1 MNEQDQYDGS
11 FEQTQPPVE
20 ETDQKAEARKRRIQI
35 WDMISSTVM
44 EVLYCVVTQ
53 YLLLCCLYAFSRR
66 SLWGLLFS
74 CLQVLFINH
83 LWIRMEEQ
91 IPNKY
96 IRLLIDAIGLCLPL
110 ILFLTVGYLDI
121 IPVFQKATF

>member
-1 MNEQDQYDGS
+1 MNEQDQYDNS
-11 FEQTQPPVE
+11 LEQAQMPNE
-20 ETDQKAEARKRRIQI
+20 ETDPKAEARKRRIQKG
-35 WDMISSTVM
+35 DTISSTVM

-53 YLLLCCLYAFSRR
+53 YLLLCCLYSFSRR

-83 LWIRMEEQ
+83 FWIRTAEL
-91 IPNKY
+91 IPNKL
-96 IRLLIDAIGLCLPL
+96 IRLLIDVIGLCLPL
-110 ILFLTVGYLDI
+110 ILFLTFGYLDI

>member
-1 MNEQDQYDGS
+1 MNEQDQYDNS
-11 FEQTQPPVE
+11 LEQAQMPDE
-20 ETDQKAEARKRRIQI
+20 ETDQKAEARKRRVQI
-35 WDMISSTVM
+35 WDTISMTVM
-44 EVLYCVVTQ
+44 DVLYSVVTQ

-83 LWIRMEEQ
+83 FWIRMEKQ

-96 IRLLIDAIGLCLPL
+96 IRWLIDAIGLCLPL
-110 ILFLTVGYLDI
+110 TIFLTFGYLDI

>member
-1 MNEQDQYDGS
+1 MNEQDQYDNS
-11 FEQTQPPVE
+11 LEQAQMPDE
-20 ETDQKAEARKRRIQI
+20 ETDPKAEARKLRIQ
-35 WDMISSTVM
+35 SRSTVM
-44 EVLYCVVTQ
+44 EVLYCVVTK

-83 LWIRMEEQ
+83 FWIRMEEQ
-91 IPNKY
+91 IPNKL